1 MGASPALLQF
11 ISMDLTE
18 AQKRYL
24 RGLAHKLKP
33 VIMVGGAGISDSLL
47 KEFDSTINHHELVK
61 VRFRVTDRQQRDDLI
76 AELCVRGSANLIGRT
91 GHTAVLYRP
100 NPEAAKV
107 QLPRSK

>member
-1 MGASPALLQF
+1 
-11 ISMDLTE
+11 MDLTE

-61 VRFRVTDRQQRDDLI
+61 VRFRATDRQQRDDLI

-100 NPEAAKV
+100 NPERVKV
-107 QLPRSK
+107 HLPRS